1 MPFPIPSSR
10 SCGAAEEAGARPVS
24 RSRVCMPPR
33 VPPQSPTQFSPAH
46 PALSAVFALHLPA
59 HALGEGKQGGSVPLS
74 RPQTGLPGPAG
85 EPRVGSGCSAPIQ
98 CSGPGVA
105 RAPAVVTTGVA
116 APGAR
121 SPASPLRAPT
131 VQKPLA
137 EAAAPGPEPCCRR
150 RAHSA
155 LLPPAA
161 QARPGPGAAAAP
173 APPPPLQ
180 RPPPPVPPVAAA
192 ESPSRRLWRAAGRV
206 ASAPAI

>member
-24 RSRVCMPPR
+24 RSGACMPPR
-33 VPPQSPTQFSPAH
+33 VPHSPRHSFLPLTPPSPPSVHSTSQHAH
-46 PALSAVFALHLPA
+46 W
-59 HALGEGKQGGSVPLS
+59 GRK
-74 RPQTGLPGPAG
+74 
-85 EPRVGSGCSAPIQ
+85 
-98 CSGPGVA
+98 A
-105 RAPAVVTTGVA
+105 RRERPAVPATDRTAQPSRGTTG
-116 APGAR
+116 GQRLQR
-121 SPASPLRAPT
+121 SDRVLRPWGGWSPSGSYSGGGRPRCPQPRLPLRAPT

-137 EAAAPGPEPCCRR
+137 EAAAPGPEPCRRR

-180 RPPPPVPPVAAA
+180 RPPPPAPPVAAA
-192 ESPSRRLWRAAGRV
+192 ECPSRRLWRAAGRV